1 MKSLINTQKEGAERI
16 GCSQEIILNG
26 KEIIHLSLSFLH
38 YENIWMKSE
47 ISILHPDVFSL

>member
-1 MKSLINTQKEGAERI
+1 MKSLINTQKEEAERI

-38 YENIWMKSE
+38 YQNIWMKSE